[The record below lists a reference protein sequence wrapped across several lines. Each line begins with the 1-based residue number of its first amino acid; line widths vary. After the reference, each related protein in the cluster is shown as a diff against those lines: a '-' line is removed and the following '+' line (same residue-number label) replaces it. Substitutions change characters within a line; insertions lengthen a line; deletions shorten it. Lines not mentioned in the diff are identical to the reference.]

1 MSDFAAF
8 KYFNAFDI
16 YASGVNVY
24 TSCILPVMGIFV
36 FINCL
41 LQILIVFFSCI
52 PTIEGLLSIQKY
64 NVEVSL

>member
-8 KYFNAFDI
+8 RYFNAFDI

-24 TSCILPVMGIFV
+24 TSCILPVMGIFA

-41 LQILIVFFSCI
+41 LQIVFFWCI
-52 PTIEGLLSIQKY
+52 PTIEGLLSIQEIFWL
-64 NVEVSL
+64 NIM